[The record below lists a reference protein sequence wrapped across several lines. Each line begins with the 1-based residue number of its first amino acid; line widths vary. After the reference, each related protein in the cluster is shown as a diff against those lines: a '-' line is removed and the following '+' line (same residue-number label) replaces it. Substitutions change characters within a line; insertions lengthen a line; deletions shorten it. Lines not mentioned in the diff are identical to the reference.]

1 MYLFSEPKCPNQC
14 ECFDFGKC
22 KWSANLMKQMENA
35 RSANNG
41 KLWQSYFNRFKEHIC
56 SFEDQKVCC
65 CGTQQIA
72 PDELG
77 LPDTT
82 SLEKIPSTTEGK
94 YHYC

>member
-65 CGTQQIA
+65 CGTHQIA

-82 SLEKIPSTTEGK
+82 TIEKVPSTTEGK
-94 YHYC
+94 

>member
-1 MYLFSEPKCPNQC
+1 
-14 ECFDFGKC
+14 
-22 KWSANLMKQMENA
+22 MKQMENA
-35 RSANNG
+35 RSGNNG

-82 SLEKIPSTTEGK
+82 TIEKVPSTTEGK
-94 YHYC
+94 YQYTANILTILSTAFGSVTFPTVIWLCT